1 MFGRTYE
8 EVKASLTMRAVA
20 NDTKGVFTSTAPHK
34 KLSDLVFVYQF
45 ELSPGL
51 NVVITNDILKMWG
64 VSKSQLEKDAAEIA
78 PNNREMKFGLFAGFP
93 GSKGMVLVTNETGVD
108 GAGVVGYPD
117 FFEKAAKKMGGS
129 FYLIPSS
136 VHEVI
141 LVKDDGRI
149 TARVLDDMIAD
160 VNREQVEPEE
170 RLSWCSYHYSTRTK
184 TFEKGFEYDRRR
196 RR

>member
-1 MFGRTYE
+1 MFGRYE
-8 EVKASLTMRAVA
+8 EVKATLTMRAVA
-20 NDTKGVFTSTAPHK
+20 NDYTKGVFTSTAPHK

-51 NVVITNDILKMWG
+51 NVVITNDMLKMWG

-78 PNNREMKFGLFAGFP
+78 PKNRKMQFGLFTGFP
-93 GSKGMVLVTNETGVD
+93 GSSGMVCVTNETFIN

-136 VHEVI
+136 IHEVI

-149 TARVLDDMIAD
+149 TAKELDAMVAE
-160 VNREQVEPEE
+160 VNRTQVKPEE

-184 TFEKGFEYDRRR
+184 AFEKGFEYDRRR